1 MQYILDLMGRR
12 FLLTVPYELHIGP
25 SMAPFLWPA
34 DEENADFRILVQ
46 TGDLPLPGEDYTW
59 HESGYFVYLPDR
71 VQILRC
77 MSRGSAPYAMVELHS
92 SGEVRVTYRP
102 DFVHFFK
109 DAMDLVHNIGLERL
123 VLQHDGL
130 ILHSSFIAKDGK
142 GILFSAPSG
151 TGKSTQAKLWQSL
164 RDYEILNG
172 DRAGLRKNDGIWSAW
187 GLPYAGTSGIY
198 RNETADIRAIVALRQ
213 GSENR
218 ISRIRGADVL
228 RYLYPEVTVHHWSE
242 RYVNKVLDMLQVLE
256 SEVPIYLLECV
267 PDESAVQL
275 LERTLEKEG
284 AL

>member
-1 MQYILDLMGRR
+1 MQYIMDLMGRR
-12 FLLTVPYELHIGP
+12 FLLSVPYELHIGS
-25 SMAPFLWPA
+25 SMAPFLRPA
-34 DEENADFRILVQ
+34 KGERGDFRILVQ
-46 TGDLPLPGEDYTW
+46 TGNLPLPGENYTW
-59 HESGYFVYLPDR
+59 HESGYFVYLEDR

-77 MSRGSAPYAMVELHS
+77 MSRGSVPYAMVELHR

-102 DFVHFFK
+102 DYVHFFK

-130 ILHSSFIAKDGK
+130 ILHASFIAKDGK

-164 RDYEILNG
+164 RGYEILNG
-172 DRAGLRKNDGIWSAW
+172 DRAGLRKNNGKWSAW

-198 RNETADIRAIVALRQ
+198 RNESADIRAIVVLRQ
-213 GSENR
+213 GRENR
-218 ISRIRGADVL
+218 VSRICGSNVL

-242 RYVNKVLDMLQVLE
+242 YYVSTVLDMLQAME
-256 SEVPIYLLECV
+256 SDVPIFLFECV
-267 PDESAVQL
+267 PEESAVQL
-275 LERTLEKEG
+275 LEHTLMMEG